1 MKFFALKYTPGKYLK
16 TLFLNPFHSLFIIS
30 VILVFVCIF
39 STKTQAQRLPVGF
52 YDEIDKKVLVDSSA
66 KIFISS
72 IKITGNKKTK
82 KYLIEREMRL
92 KTGDSSF
99 ATSFHE
105 RLTRSQELI
114 YNTNLF
120 TEVTLVPF
128 FNTATDVS
136 INVTVKEK
144 WYIYPTPQF
153 QLVDRNFNEWLNLS
167 NGSLDRV
174 IYGAKFA
181 HYNLSGR
188 RDQLR
193 IYLLNGYARNLSF
206 SYTAPYSNK
215 TLTEGFSVAAG
226 YTQNREITYKTSSEN
241 LPLRYQ
247 NDGFVRNSFTISA
260 SYIMRKGYY
269 RKHIFSI
276 SYSNLNVDDSI
287 TNFYNKAYFNTP
299 KNYVGYPEAVY
310 TYQYSNTNNINYPL
324 KGKIYSL
331 IILKRG
337 FGFTGGIN
345 MLSIEG
351 DYNKFMPHN
360 NNWYSSFKGHAK
372 IKAPFN
378 LAFYNQRALGYSD
391 FYLRGLENYV
401 IDGVASF
408 MANYTLKK
416 KIISFNIPIPFK
428 NSIASVIPFSIFA
441 KTYTDMGYSYNKPAF
456 ETRLGN
462 RFLYSGGLGLDIL
475 SLYDIN
481 LRLEYSFNQLG
492 EKGLF
497 LHAKGGF

>member
-52 YDEIDKKVLVDSSA
+52 YDEIEKKVLVDSSA
-66 KIFISS
+66 KIYISS

-99 ATSFHE
+99 AASLYE
-105 RLTRSQELI
+105 KLTRSQELI

-136 INVTVKEK
+136 IYVTVKEK

-174 IYGAKFA
+174 IYGAKYA

-193 IYLLNGYARNLSF
+193 VYLLNGYARNLSF

-215 TLTEGFSVAAG
+215 TLTEGFSLAAG
-226 YTQNREITYKTSSEN
+226 YTQNREITYKTSSDN

-247 NDGFVRNSFTISA
+247 NDGFVRNSFTTSA

-287 TNFYNKAYFNTP
+287 TNFYNKAYFNTK
-299 KNYVGYPEAVY
+299 KNHVGYPEAVY

-331 IILKRG
+331 II
-337 FGFTGGIN
+337 
-345 MLSIEG
+345 
-351 DYNKFMPHN
+351 
-360 NNWYSSFKGHAK
+360 
-372 IKAPFN
+372 
-378 LAFYNQRALGYSD
+378 
-391 FYLRGLENYV
+391 
-401 IDGVASF
+401 
-408 MANYTLKK
+408 
-416 KIISFNIPIPFK
+416 
-428 NSIASVIPFSIFA
+428 
-441 KTYTDMGYSYNKPAF
+441 
-456 ETRLGN
+456 
-462 RFLYSGGLGLDIL
+462 
-475 SLYDIN
+475 
-481 LRLEYSFNQLG
+481 
-492 EKGLF
+492 
-497 LHAKGGF
+497 